1 MHQVYF
7 DVGRRKHKDDKKE
20 FTISAGGRVG
30 DGYGGNGIRTA
41 GRGASAGERGPHLT
55 ADLTAV
61 RWQTR
66 AKYSCAGPAG
76 FAGHGLEASAAGTK
90 SFLVL
95 VHDPEPHPGKG
106 LTDITHWLIWNIPAT
121 ATGLP
126 EAVPAGAT
134 LPDGSHQMKRGN
146 GANAAAAYGGPCA
159 PPGPDH
165 HYTYE
170 LWALDTML
178 DVGEGGTRAD
188 VMKAADGHFWAQ
200 RNGSACSIA
209 RPHRS
214 RYFFKRSVAILKT
227 GFFTSA

>member
-1 MHQVYF
+1 MNVSYWRTPALLGFLTLALAAIGGAQQGGAPGA
-7 DVGRRKHKDDKKE
+7 GRQGGAA
-20 FTISAGGRVG
+20 AGGRGPQLPPLQLTVNG
-30 DGYGGNGIRTA
+30 FADGAEVPI
-41 GRGASAGERGPHLT
+41 
-55 ADLTAV
+55 
-61 RWQTR
+61 
-66 AKYSCAGPAG
+66 KYSCSGQPGVSPAMEWKQ
-76 FAGHGLEASAAGTK
+76 APPGTQ

-126 EAVPAGAT
+126 EGVPAGGT

-170 LWALDTML
+170 VWALDTKL
-178 DVGEGGTRAD
+178 DVGEDATRAD
-188 VMKAADGHFWAQ
+188 VMKAADGHILGASEWIGKF
-200 RNGSACSIA
+200 
-209 RPHRS
+209 HRT
-214 RYFFKRSVAILKT
+214 AT
-227 GFFTSA
+227 P